1 MDPITLWLIIV
12 VLLFSAFFSGME
24 IAFVT
29 SNKLKI
35 ELERKQD
42 SFTGRII
49 ALFTR
54 SDSRFISTMLV
65 GNNIALVLYGML
77 TARVLDPLL
86 ISWLPEGFENNALLL
101 FLQTLISSIFILI
114 FGEFLPKIL
123 FQINPNS
130 TLRFFSLPTLI
141 IYLFLFPLSSFTMML
156 TKFIFKVLFR
166 MDFSEEQKVF
176 SNFDM
181 DNLLREYTESS
192 DNEQFQG
199 MEVEMFKNAM
209 DFPQTKLRECMI
221 PRTEIISLEEN
232 EAVSVLKQEFTRT
245 GLSKILIYRESID
258 NMIGY
263 VHVFNVFKDPES
275 IKSVIS
281 PILIVPETMHADNL
295 LKKLIQQH
303 RSVALVVDEFGGTSG
318 LITLEDVM
326 EEIFGEIDDEY
337 DVDNR
342 VEKVLSEDEYL
353 FSARLEI
360 DYLNK
365 TYNLELPESEAYETL
380 GGLITDYHESIPELN
395 EEIRIGDYLF
405 TIVQVS
411 KTTVLQVHLKVV
423 SNE

>member
-1 MDPITLWLIIV
+1 
-12 VLLFSAFFSGME
+12 ME

-42 SFTGRII
+42 SFTSRII

-86 ISWLPEGFENNALLL
+86 ISWLPDGFENNALLL

-176 SNFDM
+176 STFDM
-181 DNLLREYTESS
+181 DNLLREYSESS

-232 EAVSVLKQEFTRT
+232 EDVSVLKQEFTRT

-258 NMIGY
+258 NIIGY

-380 GGLITDYHESIPELN
+380 GGLITDFHESIPNLN

-411 KTTVLQVHLKVV
+411 KTRVLQVHLKVV
-423 SNE
+423 PNE

>member
-42 SFTGRII
+42 SFTSRII

-86 ISWLPEGFENNALLL
+86 ISWLPDGFENNALLL

-176 SNFDM
+176 STFDM
-181 DNLLREYTESS
+181 DNL
-192 DNEQFQG
+192 
-199 MEVEMFKNAM
+199 
-209 DFPQTKLRECMI
+209 
-221 PRTEIISLEEN
+221 
-232 EAVSVLKQEFTRT
+232 
-245 GLSKILIYRESID
+245 
-258 NMIGY
+258 
-263 VHVFNVFKDPES
+263 
-275 IKSVIS
+275 
-281 PILIVPETMHADNL
+281 
-295 LKKLIQQH
+295 
-303 RSVALVVDEFGGTSG
+303 
-318 LITLEDVM
+318 
-326 EEIFGEIDDEY
+326 
-337 DVDNR
+337 
-342 VEKVLSEDEYL
+342 
-353 FSARLEI
+353 
-360 DYLNK
+360 
-365 TYNLELPESEAYETL
+365 
-380 GGLITDYHESIPELN
+380 
-395 EEIRIGDYLF
+395 
-405 TIVQVS
+405 
-411 KTTVLQVHLKVV
+411 
-423 SNE
+423 

>member
-1 MDPITLWLIIV
+1 
-12 VLLFSAFFSGME
+12 ME

-49 ALFTR
+49 SLFTR

-77 TARVLDPLL
+77 TAKVLDPLL
-86 ISWLPEGFENNALLL
+86 ISWLPEGFGNDALLL

-141 IYLFLFPLSSFTMML
+141 IYLFLFPLSSFTMLL
-156 TKFIFKVLFR
+156 TKLIFKVLFKV
-166 MDFSEEQKVF
+166 DFAEEQKVF
-176 SNFDM
+176 STFDM
-181 DNLLREYTESS
+181 DNLLREYTESA
-192 DNEQFQG
+192 DNVQFQG
-199 MEVEMFKNAM
+199 MEVEMFKNAI

-232 EAVSVLKQEFTRT
+232 EDVSVLKQEFSRT

-258 NMIGY
+258 NIIGY
-263 VHVFNVFKDPES
+263 VHVFNVFKNPGS

-342 VEKVLSEDEYL
+342 IEKVLTEDEYL

-405 TIVQVS
+405 RIVQVS
-411 KTTVLQVHLKVV
+411 KTKILQVHLKLV
-423 SNE
+423 SGE

>member
-1 MDPITLWLIIV
+1 
-12 VLLFSAFFSGME
+12 
-24 IAFVT
+24 
-29 SNKLKI
+29 
-35 ELERKQD
+35 
-42 SFTGRII
+42 
-49 ALFTR
+49 
-54 SDSRFISTMLV
+54 
-65 GNNIALVLYGML
+65 
-77 TARVLDPLL
+77 
-86 ISWLPEGFENNALLL
+86 
-101 FLQTLISSIFILI
+101 
-114 FGEFLPKIL
+114 
-123 FQINPNS
+123 
-130 TLRFFSLPTLI
+130 
-141 IYLFLFPLSSFTMML
+141 
-156 TKFIFKVLFR
+156 

>member
-337 DVDNR
+337 DVDNK

>member
-49 ALFTR
+49 SLFTR

-77 TARVLDPLL
+77 TAKVLDPLL
-86 ISWLPEGFENNALLL
+86 ISWLPEGFGNDALLL

-141 IYLFLFPLSSFTMML
+141 IYLFLFPLSSFTMLL
-156 TKFIFKVLFR
+156 TKLIFKVLFKV
-166 MDFSEEQKVF
+166 DFAEEQKVF
-176 SNFDM
+176 STFDM
-181 DNLLREYTESS
+181 DNLLREYTESA
-192 DNEQFQG
+192 DNVQFQG
-199 MEVEMFKNAM
+199 MEVEMFKNAI

-232 EAVSVLKQEFTRT
+232 EDVSVLKQEFSRT

-258 NMIGY
+258 NIIGY
-263 VHVFNVFKDPES
+263 VHVFNVFKNPGS

-342 VEKVLSEDEYL
+342 IEKVLTEDEYL

-405 TIVQVS
+405 RIVQVS
-411 KTTVLQVHLKVV
+411 KTKILQVHLKLV
-423 SNE
+423 SGE